1 MCVTY
6 NKQMSTITNFFSGGV
21 TQYLSND
28 IVILVLLFIFFF
40 VYALYLGKGAIIS
53 LILAFYPA
61 QFFFEHFPFI
71 SQTMLLKGDSLLLVN
86 KALVFMLF
94 LVPLTIL
101 FGRYVFHDSGYG
113 SMHYARMAGYALL
126 CVVLVLVFSY
136 SVISLDGV
144 HNFSPAIDAL
154 FTGVDRIFYWNI
166 APIAIL
172 FFL

>member
-1 MCVTY
+1 
-6 NKQMSTITNFFSGGV
+6 MSSITNFFSGGV
-21 TQYLSND
+21 TQYLSSD
-28 IVILVLLFIFFF
+28 IVILILLFIFFF

-61 QFFFEHFPFI
+61 QFFFEHFPFMT
-71 SQTMLLKGDSLLLVN
+71 QTMFLKGDSLLLLN
-86 KALVFMLF
+86 KVMVFLLF
-94 LVPLTIL
+94 LIPLTIL

-126 CVVLVLVFSY
+126 CVALVLVFSY
-136 SVISLDGV
+136 SIISLDSF
-144 HNFSPAIDAL
+144 HNFSATIDAL
-154 FTGVDRIFYWNI
+154 FAGTDRIFYWNI